1 MNLLVIVLAIIIA
14 IMLLGGIWFYVKIFK
29 NIVKEFTEFVQVTF
43 EALKDR
49 KLTVVEKE
57 KMLKEWADLRPYTS
71 QLKRK
76 FVDDVKDIA
85 EDIKEL
91 YQKIK
96 ETVKVKPKA
105 KATPKVKK
113 K

>member
-1 MNLLVIVLAIIIA
+1 MKIVIIILVLVL
-14 IMLLGGIWFYVKIFK
+14 IVMISGGLWFYVNVFK
-29 NIVKEFTEFVQVTF
+29 KMAKEFKEFVQVTF
-43 EALKDR
+43 AALKDK

-57 KMLKEWADLRPYTS
+57 KMLKEWADMKPLTK
-71 QLKRK
+71 QIKDEFLNDLKELG
-76 FVDDVKDIA
+76 

-96 ETVKVKPKA
+96 D
-105 KATPKVKK
+105 KVKK